1 MKLERKSKSAFSDL
15 DMVTYCWRVEE
26 VKTEDEILDLLFKIS
41 KLGKCSGFGF
51 YGYSDM
57 DTHENEAS
65 FKTIDEVKKNR
76 AEISRID
83 PDSATTYINSGD
95 GWVDVI
101 INPFWD
107 NEDGTWMRV
116 RGPESAVRKVSAEV
130 KKMFE

>member
-1 MKLERKSKSAFSDL
+1 MKLESKSKSAFSGL
-15 DMVTYCWRVEE
+15 DVATYRWRLEE

-76 AEISRID
+76 AE
-83 PDSATTYINSGD
+83 
-95 GWVDVI
+95 
-101 INPFWD
+101 
-107 NEDGTWMRV
+107 
-116 RGPESAVRKVSAEV
+116 
-130 KKMFE
+130 